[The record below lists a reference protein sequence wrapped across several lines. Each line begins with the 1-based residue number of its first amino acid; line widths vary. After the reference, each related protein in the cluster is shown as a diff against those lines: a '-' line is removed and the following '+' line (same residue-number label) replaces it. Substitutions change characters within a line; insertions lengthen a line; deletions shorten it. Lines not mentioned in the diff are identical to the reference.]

1 MNTVELRDYFAG
13 QAMKVFL
20 SEELVVGNRSIDITG
35 NLIPEQIAEKAYKY
49 ADVMMKTR
57 VIKDGKELP
66 F

>member
-1 MNTVELRDYFAG
+1 MNTEELRDYFAG

-20 SEELVVGNRSIDITG
+20 SEELVVGNRNIDITG

-49 ADVMMKTR
+49 ADVM
-57 VIKDGKELP
+57 IKQRELSTSKELP